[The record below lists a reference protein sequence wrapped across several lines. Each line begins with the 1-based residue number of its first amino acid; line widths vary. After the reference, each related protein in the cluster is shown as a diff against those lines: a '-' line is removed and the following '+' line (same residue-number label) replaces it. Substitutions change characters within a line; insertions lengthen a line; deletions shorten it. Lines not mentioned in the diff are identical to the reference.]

1 LSASLWSSV
10 RCAPLQSDDDE
21 NGSRTQK
28 QRRDA
33 RQTRRR
39 LSVAGRRGTRTV
51 PEESV
56 LRPNRKEQRHRGRAT
71 AVRGQQQRHRH
82 QQRKVPRVRGRHQS
96 GAEAPGQD
104 GLLQNGTGRGRG
116 RAAHVRRPVRRAGRA
131 DLLVAVTAAPLPH
144 LPEGRLSP
152 SFGRGEFSNVD
163 NVVIT
168 MLIKKK
174 KNTCSDFDTVE
185 CNSALSTAIRLCPI
199 SGA

>member
-1 LSASLWSSV
+1 
-10 RCAPLQSDDDE
+10 
-21 NGSRTQK
+21 
-28 QRRDA
+28 
-33 RQTRRR
+33 
-39 LSVAGRRGTRTV
+39 V
-51 PEESV
+51 PEEG
-56 LRPNRKEQRHRGRAT
+56 PDAGHRKEQRHRGRAT

-104 GLLQNGTGRGRG
+104 GLLQDGTGRGRG

-163 NVVIT
+163 NIVTTVIT
-168 MLIKKK
+168 YRKH
-174 KNTCSDFDTVE
+174 
-185 CNSALSTAIRLCPI
+185 
-199 SGA
+199 